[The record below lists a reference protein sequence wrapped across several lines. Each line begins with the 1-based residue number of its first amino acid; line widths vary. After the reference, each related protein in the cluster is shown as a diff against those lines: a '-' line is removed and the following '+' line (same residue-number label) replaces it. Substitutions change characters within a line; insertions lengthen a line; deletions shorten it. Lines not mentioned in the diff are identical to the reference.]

1 VSADGSRAS
10 VDAAKPQPATGHPQ
24 AVLRGCLL
32 MCLAAGMFPFIN
44 ASAKLLTAEY
54 AVPQVVW
61 ARFAGHLAVVL
72 IAFLPGRGLRLL
84 RPRRPAIQIGRGALL
99 VGSTLF
105 FISGIG
111 GVPLATASAILFTT
125 PVAVA
130 ALSGPLL
137 GERVGGKTWA
147 AILVGF
153 AGVLV
158 IIRPGAAPVSLPV
171 LCMLG
176 AAACYAVY
184 QIVTRRTR
192 DLDSPETGIVYVA
205 LVGTAVTSLAVPFFF
220 ETPRS
225 LLDLGLFCAMGFFGG
240 FGHYILMRA
249 FQLAPASLLSPLGYT
264 ELITATILGWLIFH
278 TIPDALTWLGAA
290 IIIGSGIVVA
300 SQGRRH

>member
-1 VSADGSRAS
+1 MMCCAAS
-10 VDAAKPQPATGHPQ
+10 
-24 AVLRGCLL
+24 
-32 MCLAAGMFPFIN
+32 MFPLIN

-54 AVPQVVW
+54 AVPQIVW
-61 ARFAGHLAVVL
+61 ARFAGHLVVVL
-72 IAFLPGRGLRLL
+72 LAFLPRYGWRLL
-84 RPRRPAIQIGRGALL
+84 VPRRPAIQIGRGALL

-105 FISGIG
+105 FISGIA

-125 PVAVA
+125 PIAVA
-130 ALSGPLL
+130 GLSGPLL
-137 GERVGGKTWA
+137 GERVGWRTWA

-158 IIRPGAAPVSLPV
+158 IIRPGAAPVSGSV

-176 AAACYAVY
+176 ASACYAVY

-220 ETPRS
+220 ELPRS
-225 LLDLGLFCAMGFFGG
+225 LFHLLLFCALGFFGG

-249 FQLAPASLLSPLGYT
+249 FQLAPASVLSPLGYS
-264 ELITATILGWLIFH
+264 ELVMATILGYLIWH
-278 TIPDALTWLGAA
+278 NIPDAFTWLGAA
-290 IIIGSGIVVA
+290 IITASGIAVA
-300 SQGRRH
+300 SLGRRH